1 MYSDGF
7 FVSYEM
13 LTNFFLLEII
23 LLKVGVAELKVAVE
37 KTGGIVVLAESF
49 GHSVFK
55 DSFRRI
61 FQSNDYDL
69 GLSFK

>member
-1 MYSDGF
+1 MNKLYYCAH
-7 FVSYEM
+7 VS
-13 LTNFFLLEII
+13 LFQ
-23 LLKVGVAELKVAVE
+23 VGLAELKVAVE
-37 KTGGIVVLAESF
+37 RSGGIVVLAESF

-61 FQSNDYDL
+61 FQSSDYDL